1 MFIDISKQI
10 NVFVLC
16 LKMESYTNNTLDQS
30 LYEAVSSAKSSVS
43 TSSGLSTNSQTALLH
58 KKSSH
63 VKRSKRRP
71 HSAVVISHLS
81 HPDSSKLETL
91 ATFPPLDSN
100 VVVPSN
106 GVDPEPCPESVK
118 KDISTVKSKCQKCT
132 IYSLSVL
139 LVAVVLALISSIFL
153 LVQLPSS
160 SSSTITNT
168 LLTTKKPNQV
178 RNPIYICRTWHF
190 LVTGWTFIYV
200 PNISHFVQSFKYK

>member
-178 RNPIYICRTWHF
+178 RNPIYICHT
-190 LVTGWTFIYV
+190 
-200 PNISHFVQSFKYK
+200 